1 MNRVVLLIISALICG
16 MATVSVELSKVLEID
31 WLRINYAYD

>member
-16 MATVSVELSKVLEID
+16 MATVSAESSKVSEID
-31 WLRINYAYD
+31 WLQINYAYD